1 MSDFSL
7 PTKRDVRKEVQTH
20 SAMQSN
26 LSRQE
31 NDIKSRQS
39 NSFTASSND
48 PFTTPTRDNY
58 QTYPYDYYSGSDV
71 KIYFGDIFVDEI
83 ITIQYN
89 VSQSKTPIYGYASQ
103 YFDGIAK
110 GQVLVEGTL
119 SINFKET
126 GYLNI
131 IQATLEA
138 QKGNASSVIKSK
150 INEITEENKYGLA
163 KFVPGLNYIGN
174 QPNPEPY
181 TLAYSANGTPQF
193 IRQQQTIEDII
204 ASKKKNTSAAVAK
217 TLGVQNKQRD
227 FEDFAEILEDTLWG
241 DSNGKAFDLNNKL
254 KRADEFDYNS
264 FGGITIAKNRNYANV
279 LNILISFGDITDYR
293 AEHTITV
300 LNDVHFTSTSMI
312 CSPTGDPIAE
322 VYTFIA
328 RDINDSINNRTIKVN
343 PIKLN
348 IGNDNITLSKLEDID
363 KIQNQLD
370 KVNNTFTIKFEAA
383 YGSDGWI
390 PYQGEIEFIFV
401 QSNVEP
407 FVDYLCKRVE
417 DNINALYV
425 PEIVKTL
432 YEQYI
437 VKVIPNDFSN
447 SITMILEQKTK
458 GTRSYKVISP
468 TRSNYGSVSIISR
481 DDLFD
486 AKVLK
491 SNPLPPKKDPNQK
504 KNESVAEVE
513 NLNTSPEIEM
523 ELVRQETQKQ
533 IGQSKEIP
541 KKERL
546 ITKEQVEKTK
556 KQYYNSFSRA
566 HQQFPDVSVDE
577 LAAFATQESNG
588 KINAT
593 SSAGAQGILQITPK
607 TYAEMVKK
615 YNLTS
620 TGTGNISNPYSPAN
634 QALVAAAYISEN
646 KRRYGN
652 DLEKVY
658 ASYNAGPGAVNRY
671 DGVPPYN
678 ETQEYVKSIG
688 GVLFPK
694 LPENTLLKEDETF
707 D

>member
-39 NSFTASSND
+39 SSFTASSND

-58 QTYPYDYYSGSDV
+58 QTYPYDYMSGSDV

-83 ITIQYN
+83 VTIQYN

-193 IRQQQTIEDII
+193 IRQQQTIEDIL

-217 TLGVQNKQRD
+217 TLGIQNKQRD

-254 KRADEFDYNS
+254 KRADEFDYNL

-328 RDINDSINNRTIKVN
+328 RDINDSINNKTIRVN

-348 IGNDNITLSKLEDID
+348 VGNDNITLSKLEDID
-363 KIQNQLD
+363 KIQKQLD
-370 KVNNTFTIKFEAA
+370 KVNNTFTIQFEAA
-383 YGSDGWI
+383 YGPDGWI

-437 VKVIPNDFSN
+437 VKVTPNNSGN

-458 GTRSYKVISP
+458 GTRSYRVISP
-468 TRSNYGSVSIISR
+468 TRSNFDAVSIINR

-491 SNPLPPKKDPNQK
+491 SNPLPTKKDPNQK
-504 KNESVAEVE
+504 KNESIDLAEKEKELYKPTASYTFDETEVPE
-513 NLNTSPEIEM
+513 VNSIFRQTIQNEYRPVTNNPKTSTPSDVTKVNKSELLKNSSSNLNNIFVGSDIE
-523 ELVRQETQKQ
+523 KQ
-533 IGQSKEIP
+533 NQISAERSLDEAT
-541 KKERL
+541 KKENQLRYESDKIL
-546 ITKEQVEKTK
+546 EK
-556 KQYYNSFSRA
+556 
-566 HQQFPDVSVDE
+566 
-577 LAAFATQESNG
+577 LATQELPWYDRFNPFLTKKNRE
-588 KINAT
+588 KIVKE
-593 SSAGAQGILQITPK
+593 SLDDEYSK
-607 TYAEMVKK
+607 TKPQDKVVK
-615 YNLTS
+615 
-620 TGTGNISNPYSPAN
+620 
-634 QALVAAAYISEN
+634 
-646 KRRYGN
+646 
-652 DLEKVY
+652 
-658 ASYNAGPGAVNRY
+658 
-671 DGVPPYN
+671 
-678 ETQEYVKSIG
+678 
-688 GVLFPK
+688 
-694 LPENTLLKEDETF
+694 NTLLSDDEDINFTPGM
-707 D
+707 